1 MHRSRGSRWM
11 LAVRRGRSSPVACS
25 TTPRSR
31 HSMSNWGLHAPRSVR
46 GSPPGRQCRVP
57 SSWSCSKRAWPRRRG
72 RFPCPPG
79 RRAPGRPRCP
89 ATCTACRT
97 GSPSRTTASGARQPT
112 SMRLRRP
119 PTVRSACWRISP
131 GSNRPAG
138 RRTEDPRWRSRP
150 TRCSTNFTCVTSPWP
165 TLPVRPTCAGRTW
178 AWCTRVRLPAR
189 RRRSRTCDAWASPPC
204 T

>member
-1 MHRSRGSRWM
+1 MHRSRSSRWM
-11 LAVRRGRSSPVACS
+11 LAVGHGRSSRAVCS

-31 HSMSNWGLHAPRSVR
+31 HWMPCLVRCARRSAR
-46 GSPPGRQCRVP
+46 GSPPGRRCPVP
-57 SSWSCSKRAWPRRRG
+57 SSWSCLRRAWLRLRG
-72 RFPCPPG
+72 RSPCLPG
-79 RRAPGRPRCP
+79 QGEPGRPRCP

-119 PTVRSACWRISP
+119 PTVRSACSRISP

-150 TRCSTNFTCVTSPWP
+150 TRCSTNFTCGTSPWP
-165 TLPVRPTCAGRTW
+165 MHPARRTCVGRTW
-178 AWCTRVRLPAR
+178 AWCTRVRRPTH
-189 RRRSRTCDAWASPPC
+189 RRRSRICGAWASPPC